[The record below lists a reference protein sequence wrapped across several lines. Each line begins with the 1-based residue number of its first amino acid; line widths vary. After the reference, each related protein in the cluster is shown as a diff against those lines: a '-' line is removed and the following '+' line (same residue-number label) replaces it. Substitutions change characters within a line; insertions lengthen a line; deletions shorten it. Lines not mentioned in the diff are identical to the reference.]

1 MAIVT
6 PGVLGIIARKSE
18 RTQPFI
24 ERSIEQLR
32 RLYRTHY
39 SQAPADDIERL
50 VQDGLNQDA
59 DLIGFSVAMNGND
72 LEAAIAQL
80 EAEGCVHG
88 EDFVAT
94 SSVDGVIDP
103 MPEWLSVELGPPG
116 WVPEPTTKV
125 APEVLA
131 MWEKTRPQ
139 LYSLAP
145 SPRLRC
151 P

>member
-6 PGVLGIIARKSE
+6 PGFLGIIARKSE

-24 ERSIEQLR
+24 ERS
-32 RLYRTHY
+32 
-39 SQAPADDIERL
+39 
-50 VQDGLNQDA
+50 
-59 DLIGFSVAMNGND
+59 
-72 LEAAIAQL
+72 
-80 EAEGCVHG
+80 HG

-103 MPEWLSVELGPPG
+103 MPEWLSMELGPPG